1 MAGSV
6 VASLLSQESL
16 AETQH
21 AGTPPSNPA
30 AGTTQVGQA
39 TKITPEQ
46 EAALVEV
53 RKILREASEMAQSV
67 VIENPE
73 SKEGKFLVNNKKFV
87 LWDIV
92 GAKAR
97 AGDID
102 GARLT
107 ATANGVGGVAIGIAL
122 AKAGRPYE
130 GLDELAS
137 LELDPP
143 TRFLLEEALMKAGDR
158 QTALEV
164 AESRGTYLWQAP
176 SIAYLANLQAK
187 AGDVEY
193 KKTFQRALK
202 VAEAFD
208 KLGHHSSDANIG
220 KYKALVHIARA
231 QADAGNVTE
240 SRQTFV
246 KALETALVVPERDQ
260 FNALLIIA
268 EAQARSG
275 DQLGSE
281 RTFGQ
286 AMIAAKK
293 LAPNQQLSELKR
305 IAKTQLEV
313 GNRTAAT
320 ETVRHLLQVPIGS
333 SPYDQADGLMRQAR
347 WHLILGDRAAA
358 KAALQ
363 TVAPQVRTI
372 ADGFATAKLEKDDI
386 YYDAPELGKSNIY
399 HSLAQLA
406 AECELYEM
414 AQEAV
419 HAITSDQTK
428 ANAIRHIVTGLIP
441 TSERLEVQQVIQ
453 TLAKDAASLTGIFSF
468 PRDLTLMDVAV
479 TQAAAG
485 DVKTAVRTADRVAE
499 VLRDNAYR
507 EMVGA
512 LIEKRDWTGAQEVL
526 SRMKAG
532 WMLDESS
539 HHVFRALAKTQA
551 KAGMEKQVIEW
562 SHKQPDSV
570 ARANVLLGVAEG
582 LMERMGIEQLRP
594 VVPLFFH
601 TQLSVVF
608 LNGGDH
614 VWSHYAIL

>member
-1 MAGSV
+1 MVLGLGGVLIAGCAAV
-6 VASLLSQESL
+6 LLSEEAV
-16 AETQH
+16 AETQQT
-21 AGTPPSNPA
+21 GTPLSNPTTS
-30 AGTTQVGQA
+30 TTQAGQA
-39 TKITPEQ
+39 IKITPEQ

-53 RKILREASEMAQSV
+53 RKILRQASEIAQDV

-73 SKEGKFLVNNKKFV
+73 SKAGKFLVNNKRFV

-92 GAKAR
+92 GAQAR
-97 AGDID
+97 ARDID

-107 ATANGVGGVAIGIAL
+107 AMANGVGGVAIGIAL
-122 AKAGRPYE
+122 AKAGRPHE
-130 GLDELAS
+130 GLKELAS

-143 TRFLLEEALMKAGDR
+143 TRFVLVEALMKAGDR

-164 AESRGTYLWQAP
+164 AESRGSLLWQAP
-176 SIAYLANLQAK
+176 AIAYLANLQAK

-208 KLGHHSSDANIG
+208 KLDHHSSDANIG

-231 QADAGNVTE
+231 QADAGDVTE
-240 SRQTFV
+240 SRESFV

-286 AMIAAKK
+286 AINAAKK
-293 LAPNQQLSELKR
+293 LAPNQQLSGLER

-320 ETVRHLLQVPIGS
+320 ETVRLLLQVPSGS

-372 ADGFATAKLEKDDI
+372 ADGVATAKLEKDDI
-386 YYDAPELGKSNIY
+386 YYDSPELGKSTIY

-406 AECELYEM
+406 AECGLYEM

-419 HAITSDQTK
+419 RAITSDQTK
-428 ANAIRHIVTGLIP
+428 ANAIRQIITESISE
-441 TSERLEVQQVIQ
+441 SERPEVQQVVQ
-453 TLAKDAASLTGIFSF
+453 ALTKDATTLTGLLSF
-468 PRDLTLMDVAV
+468 PRDLTLLDVAV
-479 TQAAAG
+479 IQAAVR
-485 DVKTAVRTADRVAE
+485 DVPSAIRIADRVVDA
-499 VLRDNAYR
+499 LRDNAYR
-507 EMVGA
+507 EIVVM
-512 LIEKRDWTGAQEVL
+512 LIKKKDWSGAQEVL
-526 SRMKAG
+526 NGMKAR

-539 HHVFRALAKTQA
+539 HLMFRALGRAQA
-551 KAGMEKQVIEW
+551 KAGMVKQVIEW
-562 SHKQPDSV
+562 SHNQPDSV

-582 LMERMGIEQLRP
+582 LMERIGIEQLRP

-601 TQLSVVF
+601 
-608 LNGGDH
+608 
-614 VWSHYAIL
+614 